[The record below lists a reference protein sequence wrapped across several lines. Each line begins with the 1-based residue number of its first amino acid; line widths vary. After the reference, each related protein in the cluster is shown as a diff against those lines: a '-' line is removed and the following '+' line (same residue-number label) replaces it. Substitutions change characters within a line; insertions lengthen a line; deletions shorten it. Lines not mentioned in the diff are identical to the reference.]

1 MRWFYVKREETRKRF
16 KKTRKT
22 LKNHFRPEFLNRI
35 DEIIVFNALSKD
47 VIYQI
52 LDKLVKDLNKKIANQ
67 RITILLTDKAKEW
80 IVDNGYDH
88 NYGARPLKRFLTKNL
103 ETLLAKK
110 LIDGSIISGDKLTI
124 DVKDNN
130 LVINK

>member
-52 LDKLVKDLNKKIANQ
+52 LDKLVNDLNKQIANQ
-67 RITILLTDKAKEW
+67 RITISLTDKAKEW

>member
-1 MRWFYVKREETRKRF
+1 MENNE
-16 KKTRKT
+16 

-67 RITILLTDKAKEW
+67 RITISLTDKAKEW

-88 NYGARPLKRFLTKNL
+88 NYGARPLKRFLSKNI
-103 ETLLAKK
+103 ETLIAT
-110 LIDGSIISGDKLTI
+110 SIIE
-124 DVKDNN
+124 
-130 LVINK
+130 NKIKPNSEITFGLENGKIIIK

>member
-1 MRWFYVKREETRKRF
+1 M
-16 KKTRKT
+16 
-22 LKNHFRPEFLNRI
+22 L
-35 DEIIVFNALSKD
+35 
-47 VIYQI
+47 YQI

-67 RITILLTDKAKEW
+67 RITISLTDKAKEW

>member
-1 MRWFYVKREETRKRF
+1 MKNDLISIIIPVYKVEKYLEKCIESV
-16 KKTRKT
+16 
-22 LKNHFRPEFLNRI
+22 LKQTYDNY
-35 DEIIVFNALSKD
+35 EIIVFNALSKD

-52 LDKLVKDLNKKIANQ
+52 LDKLVKDLNKKITNQ
-67 RITILLTDKAKEW
+67 RITISLTDKAKEW